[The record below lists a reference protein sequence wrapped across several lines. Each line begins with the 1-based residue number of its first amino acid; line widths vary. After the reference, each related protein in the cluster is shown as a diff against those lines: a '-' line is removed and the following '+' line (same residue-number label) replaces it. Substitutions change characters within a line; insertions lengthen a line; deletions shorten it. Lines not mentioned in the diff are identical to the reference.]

1 MSGREGAEGPAPR
14 KPSTHAA
21 GVAAE
26 EVAARAMEAAGW
38 TVVARNWRAVPGEL
52 DIVARKGEELAFVEV
67 KSVDAYG
74 PESAERLV
82 DARKRR
88 RVVETSQFFL
98 AANREYKRMS
108 LRYDVILIRAG
119 RLERWLERAFP
130 ERA

>member
-1 MSGREGAEGPAPR
+1 MA
-14 KPSTHAA
+14 
-21 GVAAE
+21 V
-26 EVAARAMEAAGW
+26 RAMEAEGW
-38 TVVARNWRAVPGEL
+38 LVVARNWRAVPGEL

-130 ERA
+130 ERP